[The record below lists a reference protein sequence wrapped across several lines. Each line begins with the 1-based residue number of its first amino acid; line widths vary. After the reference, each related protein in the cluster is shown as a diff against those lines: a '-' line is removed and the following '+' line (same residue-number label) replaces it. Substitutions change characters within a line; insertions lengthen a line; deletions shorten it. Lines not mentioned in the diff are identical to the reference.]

1 METSANR
8 YPVSQV
14 ANATGNVTLLLPFFP
29 AARPD
34 ELLSSRV
41 SRFHIERGN
50 AKTRETYRELFGSS
64 PFHISKLYTSRIDAL
79 AARLPGD
86 HQENAKRVI
95 YENTLIPI
103 ARLFTAS
110 TVGRVGDN
118 DIGKS
123 MRVVGETRVCLQCI
137 EEDTRDY
144 GSAHIHRSHNIP
156 VVTACWKHKTRLL
169 NHCPTCFCP
178 IEVRNDLV
186 LSPLT
191 ECICGYRFEASDE
204 TSTSDSVSSK
214 DVDLAKFAH
223 DVLNKLPEGIVA
235 EGVPYVLRNRAIEL
249 GFRYGKEGLDRRGL
263 MAAMVEHYTH
273 AFLSSVDV
281 AYAKGKTAGWLDFLG
296 LSNESLEGPFNRNL
310 LLANFLF
317 DDADAFLSK
326 VKDVLE
332 INITSTS
339 AQVMPEND
347 QRSST
352 SVTNDKDNLEL
363 LITRLAELAST
374 RRLSIQEL
382 WRNHYGAMKRIT
394 RLGGKSAVDSLRSA
408 IETNPNFSKKKEVA
422 RLVVHPK
429 DLEWAEEIKAT
440 ACRLYNEPGMPI
452 RITMALLVK
461 HTKCCP
467 SYWPSAERFP
477 LTRAACEA
485 SQESQCHFYARRIMW
500 AMANYYGQDV
510 TRAAIPEYSGLEC
523 HRANDVY
530 HFLES
535 VGIIPAAPFTDQL
548 ESKGISRTWGGPFPN
563 KVYRKTGR
571 GYVKTGVRGAY
582 AVLDFANS
590 DSGGNTVSGN
600 A

>member
-1 METSANR
+1 METLANR
-8 YPVSQV
+8 YPVSKA
-14 ANATGNVTLLLPFFP
+14 ANATGNATLLLPFFP

-50 AKTRETYRELFGSS
+50 AKTRETYSELFGSS
-64 PFHISKLYTSRIDAL
+64 PFHISKLYSSRIDAL

-86 HQENAKRVI
+86 HQENVKRFI

-110 TVGRVGDN
+110 TVGREEND

-123 MRVVGETRVCLQCI
+123 MGVVGETRVCLQCI
-137 EEDTRDY
+137 EEDARDY
-144 GSAHIHRSHNIP
+144 GSAHLHRSHNIP
-156 VVTACWKHKTRLL
+156 VVSACWKHKTRLL
-169 NHCPTCFCP
+169 NHCPICFCP

-186 LSPLT
+186 LSPLSG
-191 ECICGYRFEASDE
+191 CICGYRFEASDE
-204 TSTSDSVSSK
+204 ISTSDSVSSK
-214 DVDLAKFAH
+214 DVNLAKFAH
-223 DVLNKLPEGIVA
+223 GVLNKLPEGIVA

-249 GFRYGKEGLDRRGL
+249 DFRYGKQSLDRRGL
-263 MAAMVEHYTH
+263 MAAIEEHYTH

-296 LSNESLEGPFNRNL
+296 LSNESLEGPFSRNL

-326 VKDVLE
+326 VKEVLE

-339 AQVMPEND
+339 SQVMPEND

-363 LITRLAELAST
+363 LITRLAELAAT
-374 RRLSIQEL
+374 QHLSIEEL

-408 IETNPNFSKKKEVA
+408 IETNPNFSKKKKVA

-429 DLEWAEEIKAT
+429 DLEWAEEINAT
-440 ACRLYNEPGMPI
+440 ACRLYNDPGMPI
-452 RITMALLVK
+452 RVTMALLVK

-500 AMANYYGQDV
+500 AMANYHGQDV
-510 TRAAIPEYSGLEC
+510 TRAAIPEFSGLEYR
-523 HRANDVY
+523 RANDVY
-530 HFLES
+530 HFLDS
-535 VGIIPAAPFTDQL
+535 IGIVPVAPFTDQL
-548 ESKGISRTWGGPFPN
+548 ESKGISRTWVGPFPN
-563 KVYRKTGR
+563 KVYRQTGR
-571 GYVKTGVRGAY
+571 GYIKTGVRVAY
-582 AVLDFANS
+582 AVPDFANS
-590 DSGGNTVSGN
+590 VSGSISVS
-600 A
+600 